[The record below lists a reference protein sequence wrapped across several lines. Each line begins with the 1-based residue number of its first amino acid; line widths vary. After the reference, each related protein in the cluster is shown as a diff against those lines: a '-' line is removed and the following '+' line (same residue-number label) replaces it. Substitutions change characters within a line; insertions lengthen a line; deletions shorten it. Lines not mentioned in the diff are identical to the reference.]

1 VFMGEA
7 WDLDLSAVLDDLYKL
22 IVDRLEKKPPN
33 SYTVQLA
40 SKGIDYVARKFGEES
55 IEVII
60 AASRESKERLVSEI
74 ADLLYH
80 LLVLMAVKGV
90 SPEEVANEL
99 LRRRK

>member
-1 VFMGEA
+1 M
-7 WDLDLSAVLDDLYKL
+7 LDLESILNDLYKL
-22 IVDRLEKKPPN
+22 IIDRIEKKPPN

-40 SKGIDYVARKFGEES
+40 SQGIEYVARKLGEES
-55 IEVII
+55 IEVVI
-60 AASRESKERLVSEI
+60 AALRESKERLVSEI

-90 SPEEVANEL
+90 SPEEVVNEL